1 MWTPGRSSQ
10 RTGRA
15 TPLTKPGS
23 LRSESKKLVEQIR
36 VANITFTLDD
46 DRARLGDIVFCY
58 IPEIGVNVKARV
70 IGMTETSQDN
80 VTTREAAIGTPVV
93 VRRY

>member
-1 MWTPGRSSQ
+1 MTPAPGW
-10 RTGRA
+10 A
-15 TPLTKPGS
+15 TSYFVTS
-23 LRSESKKLVEQIR
+23 R
-36 VANITFTLDD
+36 
-46 DRARLGDIVFCY
+46 
-58 IPEIGVNVKARV
+58 IGVNVKARV

>member
-1 MWTPGRSSQ
+1 MSSP
-10 RTGRA
+10 RTGERCRLQSSACRA
-15 TPLTKPGS
+15 GGA
-23 LRSESKKLVEQIR
+23 EAGGADQGGEHH
-36 VANITFTLDD
+36 FTLDD
-46 DRARLGDIVFCY
+46 ARARLGDIVFCY

>member
-1 MWTPGRSSQ
+1 M
-10 RTGRA
+10 
-15 TPLTKPGS
+15 
-23 LRSESKKLVEQIR
+23 EQIK
-36 VANITFTLDD
+36 VENITFTLAD
-46 DRARLGDIVFCY
+46 DRAQMGDIVFCY

-70 IGMTETSQDN
+70 ISITETSQDN